1 MNEYVCKLGEFSGS
15 DYLEFR
21 KGNSGA
27 GRKFLRQDSLYVL
40 DSAFFFFLERIF
52 REIITSFDMFEDTCV
67 TRREWQEIMHL
78 NIPEIVPS
86 EFCAATRFN
95 QNRRH
100 NTIREISFGEYKR
113 FPGAE
118 LRETV
123 IVKTPVH

>member
-1 MNEYVCKLGEFSGS
+1 MNEYVCKHGEFSGS

-52 REIITSFDMFEDTCV
+52 REIITFFDMFEDTCV

-78 NIPEIVPS
+78 NISEIVPS
-86 EFCAATRFN
+86 EFVNEAMETLSAIDRWVTE
-95 QNRRH
+95 
-100 NTIREISFGEYKR
+100 EIGENEE
-113 FPGAE
+113 FI
-118 LRETV
+118 V
-123 IVKTPVH
+123 IGV

>member
-52 REIITSFDMFEDTCV
+52 REIITFFDMFETVFPDFFKS
-67 TRREWQEIMHL
+67 
-78 NIPEIVPS
+78 NISIGNSLPKPTFLFVD
-86 EFCAATRFN
+86 
-95 QNRRH
+95 
-100 NTIREISFGEYKR
+100 
-113 FPGAE
+113 AE
-118 LRETV
+118 ETFFTASRC
-123 IVKTPVH
+123 TPVKVLPALL

>member
-1 MNEYVCKLGEFSGS
+1 MNKYVYKLGEFSGS

-52 REIITSFDMFEDTCV
+52 REIITFFDMFEDTCV
-67 TRREWQEIMHL
+67 TRREWQKIMHL

-86 EFCAATRFN
+86 EFVNEAMETLSAIDRWVTE
-95 QNRRH
+95 
-100 NTIREISFGEYKR
+100 EIGENEEFIVIGVKQKR
-113 FPGAE
+113 A
-118 LRETV
+118 
-123 IVKTPVH
+123 I

>member
-52 REIITSFDMFEDTCV
+52 REIISY
-67 TRREWQEIMHL
+67 
-78 NIPEIVPS
+78 
-86 EFCAATRFN
+86 
-95 QNRRH
+95 
-100 NTIREISFGEYKR
+100 ISVY
-113 FPGAE
+113 AE
-118 LRETV
+118 KNYLPLR
-123 IVKTPVH
+123 

>member
-52 REIITSFDMFEDTCV
+52 REIFTSFDMFEDTCV

-86 EFCAATRFN
+86 EFVNEAMETLSAIDRWVTE
-95 QNRRH
+95 
-100 NTIREISFGEYKR
+100 EIGEK
-113 FPGAE
+113 PGFFAVNGSI
-118 LRETV
+118 LFV
-123 IVKTPVH
+123 P

>member
-1 MNEYVCKLGEFSGS
+1 MNEYVCKHGEFSGS

-21 KGNSGA
+21 KGNSGT

-52 REIITSFDMFEDTCV
+52 QEIITFFDMFEDTCV

-86 EFCAATRFN
+86 EFVNEAMETLSAIDRWVTE
-95 QNRRH
+95 
-100 NTIREISFGEYKR
+100 EIGENEE
-113 FPGAE
+113 FI
-118 LRETV
+118 V
-123 IVKTPVH
+123 IGV

>member
-21 KGNSGA
+21 KGNSDA

-78 NIPEIVPS
+78 DISEILPS
-86 EFCAATRFN
+86 EFVNEAMETLSAIDRWVTE
-95 QNRRH
+95 
-100 NTIREISFGEYKR
+100 EIGENEE
-113 FPGAE
+113 FI
-118 LRETV
+118 V
-123 IVKTPVH
+123 IGV

>member
-52 REIITSFDMFEDTCV
+52 RENISAFDMFEDTCV
-67 TRREWQEIMHL
+67 TRKEWQEIMHR
-78 NIPEIVPS
+78 NMPEIVPS
-86 EFCAATRFN
+86 EFVNEA
-95 QNRRH
+95 
-100 NTIREISFGEYKR
+100 K
-113 FPGAE
+113 
-118 LRETV
+118 ETV
-123 IVKTPVH
+123 SAIDRWVTEEVGENEEFIVIGV

>member
-40 DSAFFFFLERIF
+40 DGAFFFFLERIF
-52 REIITSFDMFEDTCV
+52 REIITSFDMFENTCV
-67 TRREWQEIMHL
+67 TRREWQEIMYL

-86 EFCAATRFN
+86 EFVNEAMETLSAIDRWVTE
-95 QNRRH
+95 
-100 NTIREISFGEYKR
+100 EIGENEE
-113 FPGAE
+113 FI
-118 LRETV
+118 V
-123 IVKTPVH
+123 IGV

>member
-86 EFCAATRFN
+86 EFVDKGVRTKSWTKQRP
-95 QNRRH
+95 QGGSRYIVH
-100 NTIREISFGEYKR
+100 IRKESPRPAI
-113 FPGAE
+113 
-118 LRETV
+118 
-123 IVKTPVH
+123 I

>member
-40 DSAFFFFLERIF
+40 DSSFSFFLERIF

-67 TRREWQEIMHL
+67 TRREWKEIMHL

-86 EFCAATRFN
+86 EFVNEAMETLSAIDRWVTE
-95 QNRRH
+95 
-100 NTIREISFGEYKR
+100 EIGENEE
-113 FPGAE
+113 FI
-118 LRETV
+118 V
-123 IVKTPVH
+123 IGV

>member
-1 MNEYVCKLGEFSGS
+1 MKEYVCKLGEFSGS

-86 EFCAATRFN
+86 EFVNEAMETLSAIDRWVAE
-95 QNRRH
+95 
-100 NTIREISFGEYKR
+100 EIGENEE
-113 FPGAE
+113 FI
-118 LRETV
+118 V
-123 IVKTPVH
+123 IGV